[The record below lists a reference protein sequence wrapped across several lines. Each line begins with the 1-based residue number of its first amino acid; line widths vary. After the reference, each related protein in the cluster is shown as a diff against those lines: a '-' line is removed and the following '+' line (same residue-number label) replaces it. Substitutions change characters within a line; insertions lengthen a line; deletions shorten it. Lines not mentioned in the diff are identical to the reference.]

1 MRILVAVAL
10 CATVVACAGSHSNLL
25 GTWHHDGPNEK
36 NYALTIDSV
45 RFIDGS
51 HAEFQ
56 VGGVPSW
63 SATTYT
69 TLGDGEL
76 SFTAG
81 MGGTM
86 NLKVTVLPDGRLS
99 LADANGKTETFVRSA
114 K

>member
-1 MRILVAVAL
+1 MKILVSVAL
-10 CATVVACAGSHSNLL
+10 CATVVACGGSHSDLL
-25 GTWHHDGPNEK
+25 GTWRYDGGDK
-36 NYALTIDSV
+36 NYALSIAGV
-45 RFIDGS
+45 RFIDDS

-56 VGGVPSW
+56 VRGAPSW

-81 MGGTM
+81 MGGAM

-99 LADANGKTETFVRSA
+99 LAYAGGRTETFERVT